1 MIKQDIYVGIKLV
14 WDSKNMLIGIGNV
27 LIGIENVLI
36 EYKMVNNYCRLSI
49 LHHIKID
56 ILTCYSFF
64 VYLYPLSPDKYGCN
78 FFC

>member
-36 EYKMVNNYCRLSI
+36 EYKMVNNYC
-49 LHHIKID
+49 
-56 ILTCYSFF
+56 
-64 VYLYPLSPDKYGCN
+64 
-78 FFC
+78 